1 MFFQGKIKVGC
12 EWTDE
17 EGITQED
24 VDFGIELAKNY
35 SEYNPEMVETTA
47 NSFSYISDY
56 NISINEWQER
66 SLQWELVA
74 NKSHIKAI
82 EDDTIIVCVM
92 PNPNIKDFV
101 FKNVDIKPNETIETE
116 KLSGI
121 NFLLVSQ
128 KCEVKVPF
136 PDVVNEYKIFNFD
149 AYDVKKLKSK
159 KCFIKNVSDKTCR
172 AVIICRT
179 E

>member
-1 MFFQGKIKVGC
+1 
-12 EWTDE
+12 
-17 EGITQED
+17 
-24 VDFGIELAKNY
+24 
-35 SEYNPEMVETTA
+35 
-47 NSFSYISDY
+47 
-56 NISINEWQER
+56 
-66 SLQWELVA
+66 
-74 NKSHIKAI
+74 
-82 EDDTIIVCVM
+82 M